1 MTVHEI
7 PFLLIER
14 MDRGEERREV
24 IVRKK
29 GTLHQ
34 NHPEILVMLSES
46 IGIVSLVM
54 SASVVTQ

>member
-14 MDRGEERREV
+14 MERRGEERGNCKEEGHTV
-24 IVRKK
+24 
-29 GTLHQ
+29 HQ

-46 IGIVSLVM
+46 IGIVSLVNV
-54 SASVVTQ
+54 S